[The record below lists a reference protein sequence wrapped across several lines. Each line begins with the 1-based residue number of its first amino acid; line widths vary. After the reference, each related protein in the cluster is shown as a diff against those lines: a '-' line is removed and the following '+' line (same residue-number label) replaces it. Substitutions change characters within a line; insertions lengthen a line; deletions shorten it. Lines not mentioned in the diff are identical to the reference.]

1 MKETHC
7 LHEIL
12 KCSGGGRS
20 GHDIYRERWS
30 REQSERAGI
39 QLFMN
44 LFKACSGGFY
54 VLTVF
59 PESNTKFKVFET
71 VSQNAI

>member
-20 GHDIYRERWS
+20 GHDMYRERRS
-30 REQSERAGI
+30 REQSEQRWHT
-39 QLFMN
+39 
-44 LFKACSGGFY
+44 
-54 VLTVF
+54 TVY
-59 PESNTKFKVFET
+59 ESF
-71 VSQNAI
+71 

>member
-20 GHDIYRERWS
+20 GHDIYRERRS
-30 REQSERAGI
+30 REQSERTSI
-39 QLFMN
+39 QLN

-71 VSQNAI
+71 MSQNAI